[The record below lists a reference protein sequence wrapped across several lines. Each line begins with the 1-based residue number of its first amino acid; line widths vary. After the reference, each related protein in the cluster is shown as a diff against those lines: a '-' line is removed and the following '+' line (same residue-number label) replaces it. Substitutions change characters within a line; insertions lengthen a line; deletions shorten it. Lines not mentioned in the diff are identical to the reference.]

1 MLDQAFRK
9 MDGWVIEMGIVRLFV
24 ANLPYVTNDVELC
37 ELFQRAGEVK
47 DAFVITDQY
56 TGKSR
61 GFGFVDMADEKDAAA
76 AVMQLNDFEVRRRR
90 LHVSIARSSRPA
102 HDEPRSA
109 RRRTHRE
116 QPK

>member
-1 MLDQAFRK
+1 MLDQTFRK

-24 ANLPYVTNDVELC
+24 TNLPYVTNDVELC

-61 GFGFVDMADEKDAAA
+61 GFGFVDMANEKDAAA
-76 AVMQLNDFEVRRRR
+76 AIEQLNDFEVRKRR
-90 LHVSIARSSRPA
+90 LRVSIAKK
-102 HDEPRSA
+102 
-109 RRRTHRE
+109 
-116 QPK
+116 QPPCAS

>member
-1 MLDQAFRK
+1 
-9 MDGWVIEMGIVRLFV
+9 MGIVRLFV
-24 ANLPYVTNDVELC
+24 ANLPYATEDVDLC

-76 AVMQLNDFEVRRRR
+76 AIKQLNDFDVHKRR
-90 LHVSIARSSRPA
+90 LHVSIAKNQ
-102 HDEPRSA
+102 PRCA
-109 RRRTHRE
+109 
-116 QPK
+116 

>member
-37 ELFQRAGEVK
+37 ELFQRVGEVK
-47 DAFVITDQY
+47 DAFIITDQD

-61 GFGFVDMADEKDAAA
+61 GFGFVEMADEKVAAA
-76 AVMQLNDFEVRRRR
+76 AIKQLSRFEVRGRR
-90 LHVSIARSSRPA
+90 LRVSIAKK
-102 HDEPRSA
+102 
-109 RRRTHRE
+109 
-116 QPK
+116 QPPCA